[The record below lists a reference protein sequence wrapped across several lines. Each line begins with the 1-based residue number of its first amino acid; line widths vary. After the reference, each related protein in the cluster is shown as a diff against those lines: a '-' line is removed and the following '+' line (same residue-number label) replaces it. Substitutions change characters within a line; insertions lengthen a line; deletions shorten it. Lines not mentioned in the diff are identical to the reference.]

1 MLKGRMVQCRE
12 EIGCKIRQDRINK
25 IRDMILEI
33 QSPTPTDVIVQ
44 NRSKRVQ
51 NIADTFA
58 TLSVTRL
65 ATTVT
70 MRSPSSPSVDR
81 RVMLMRLS

>member
-1 MLKGRMVQCRE
+1 MLKGRKVQCRE
-12 EIGCKIRQDRINK
+12 DVQCKTRQDRINK
-25 IRDMILEI
+25 MKDMILKI
-33 QSPTPTDVIVQ
+33 QSPTPTDVIEQ